1 MLVTGYVIFV
11 LWQDINLT
19 SKYVSQF
26 REKKKRKRNVAF
38 MLKIPLMVTLL
49 FGSVLQLTKDM
60 LVAKKKNNCS
70 EALNVSRE
78 CYGKNKLKRKG
89 VMPTKLVDF
98 EVVTKSSNINF
109 KL

>member
-60 LVAKKKNNCS
+60 LVAKKKKQLFRS
-70 EALNVSRE
+70 
-78 CYGKNKLKRKG
+78 LKR
-89 VMPTKLVDF
+89 
-98 EVVTKSSNINF
+98 IA
-109 KL
+109 

>member
-1 MLVTGYVIFV
+1 MLVTGYEIFV
-11 LWQDINLT
+11 LQQDINLT

-38 MLKIPLMVTLL
+38 MLKIPLMITLL

-60 LVAKKKNNCS
+60 PVAKKNNCS
-70 EALNVSRE
+70 EALNVSHE

-89 VMPTKLVDF
+89 VMRTKLVDF
-98 EVVTKSSNINF
+98 EVITKSDNINI

>member
-38 MLKIPLMVTLL
+38 MLRIPLMVTLL

-60 LVAKKKNNCS
+60 LVAKKKKKI
-70 EALNVSRE
+70 VQ
-78 CYGKNKLKRKG
+78 K
-89 VMPTKLVDF
+89 P
-98 EVVTKSSNINF
+98 
-109 KL
+109 